1 MPKHKIK
8 VEKPIEPEEDLEDSD
23 IPSDIPSEEP
33 IKYPEVASSGL
44 FQVVPFKDGYLLYNP
59 DGQRVSDIL
68 SKVKAD
74 DLAHAN
80 NLAAHLKPTRPQIK
94 K

>member
-8 VEKPIEPEEDLEDSD
+8 VEEPIEPEEDLEDSD
-23 IPSDIPSEEP
+23 IPSDEP
-33 IKYPEVASSGL
+33 EKYPEVASSGL